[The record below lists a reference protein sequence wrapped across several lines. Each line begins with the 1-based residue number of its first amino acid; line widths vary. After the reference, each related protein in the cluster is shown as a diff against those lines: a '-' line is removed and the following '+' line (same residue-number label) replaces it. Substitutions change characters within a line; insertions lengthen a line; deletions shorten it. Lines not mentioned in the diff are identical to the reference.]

1 MEWQMTKYMGESTG
15 TTVQLLHGEYFDP
28 FKPDPRLINLDGLAT
43 ALSHICRFTGNVRHF
58 YSVAQHAV
66 LVSLYCHP
74 GWADCGLH
82 HDDPEGLG
90 LNDLA
95 SPIKHHAAMAL
106 YRKLEDSVMDEA
118 VIPRF
123 ELPAH
128 HQWHV
133 SVKHTDRRLVL
144 TEKRDLKV
152 WDNRRWEQATMGE
165 LGLIE
170 PLPEIIQPWT
180 PAYAKERYLQRHAE
194 TEWLNLL
201 TVLERDRVMCAD

>member
-1 MEWQMTKYMGESTG
+1 MTKNIGELTG
-15 TTVQLLHGEYFDP
+15 TTVQLLHGEYFDV
-28 FKPDPRLINLDGLAT
+28 FNPDPSLINLDGLAT

-66 LVSLYCHP
+66 LVSLHCHP

-95 SPIKHHAAMAL
+95 SPIKHHAAMTL
-106 YRKLEDSVMDEA
+106 YRELEDRVMDKG

-123 ELPAH
+123 ELPRHAS
-128 HQWHV
+128 WHP
-133 SVKHTDRRLVL
+133 SVKFVDRRLVL

-152 WDNRRWEQATMGE
+152 SDNRRWENYTKGAY
-165 LGLIE
+165 GLIE
-170 PLPEIIQPWT
+170 PLPQVIQPWT
-180 PAYAKERYLQRHAE
+180 PAYAKEQYLRRHEE
-194 TEWLNLL
+194 TSWLNLL
-201 TVLERDRVMCAD
+201 SHEEREREL

>member
-1 MEWQMTKYMGESTG
+1 MTPYIGESTG

-28 FKPDPRLINLDGLAT
+28 FKPDPQLINLDGLAT
-43 ALSHICRFTGNVRHF
+43 ALSHICRFTGNVKHH

-66 LVSLYCHP
+66 LVSENCHP
-74 GWADCGLH
+74 GYADCGLH

-95 SPIKHHAAMAL
+95 APIKHHPALAL
-106 YRKLEDSVMDEA
+106 YRELEDRVMDEG

-123 ELPAH
+123 GLPA
-128 HQWHV
+128 QAIWKARIKV
-133 SVKHTDRRLVL
+133 VDVRMVI

-152 WDNRRWEQATMGE
+152 WDNRRWEFNVLHQNITPFAFH
-165 LGLIE
+165 ID
-170 PLPEIIQPWT
+170 PW
-180 PAYAKERYLQRHAE
+180 PAPYARERYLQRHEE

-201 TVLERDRVMCAD
+201 SVDERNREGR